1 MMDGEKLTYNEIAA
15 RLKVSVRTVRRKL
28 AAGLI
33 PARTCGRRVLFDFD
47 AVWNALPDAQLVQ
60 ATNRFLRMAQGAAAP
75 IPMVEHLKQVAK
87 DWHVVPDELAAAR
100 LKKERGS

>member
-1 MMDGEKLTYNEIAA
+1 MDGEKLTYNEIAA

-33 PARTCGRRVLFDFD
+33 PARTCGRRVLFDFAD
-47 AVWNALPDAQLVQ
+47 VWNALPDAKPEL
-60 ATNRFLRMAQGAAAP
+60 AARRYRRLAQGAPAP

-100 LKKERGS
+100 LRKEQKR